1 MEHEEML
8 SLIARQID
16 EARLRGA
23 LLKRMGEDCGQAQS
37 ILEALR
43 FTYWARSVGLDPLW
57 DFPGAF
63 VLEVSPW
70 GEAGLRQDGRSV
82 PIFGPYLEYV
92 FSSAGIELRPG
103 QVLLL
108 DPGLAKQ
115 VIEEALGRI
124 AREQAFLTWETSLQG
139 PGQLAETLET
149 KIELVAAS
157 LAADDLIERQKRGE
171 DDPVEDAA

>member
-1 MEHEEML
+1 MECEDML

-16 EARLRGA
+16 DARLHGV
-23 LLKRMGEDCGQAQS
+23 LLKGMGEECSQQQS
-37 ILEALR
+37 ILEGMR
-43 FTYWARSVGLDPLW
+43 VTYWALSVGLDPLW

-63 VLEVSPW
+63 VLEVTPW

-82 PIFGPYLEYV
+82 PIFEPYLEYV
-92 FSSAGIELRPG
+92 FAGAGIELRPG
-103 QVLLL
+103 QVLLV

-124 AREQAFLTWETSLQG
+124 AREQALASWETSLQG
-139 PGQLAETLET
+139 PGHLAETLER

-157 LAADDLIERQKRGE
+157 LAADDLIERQKRGK